1 MSRPHANAFSVDEDE
16 SLLIC
21 QTYTVERA
29 FLERKKSLS
38 TLSTGCTIDEFMMRI
53 INH

>member
-21 QTYTVERA
+21 QTYTVGRA
-29 FLERKKSLS
+29 FLERKKVFKHAKHWLH
-38 TLSTGCTIDEFMMRI
+38 
-53 INH
+53 N